1 MQNGLIIDTVLPCYP
16 VQGAWRTGCRAD
28 RATADGLAV
37 PDLQDIKYGQSI
49 FFFELISLQRFDS
62 VQRMLSKIQ
71 DYLVIQQRQIM
82 VYHSPT
88 HCGFD
93 IKPSFAYILIL

>member
-1 MQNGLIIDTVLPCYP
+1 MQNGLIIDTVLPFSRP
-16 VQGAWRTGCRAD
+16 GFSGQGDVGRT
-28 RATADGLAV
+28 V

-49 FFFELISLQRFDS
+49 FFFELILLQRFDS

-88 HCGFD
+88 HCGAD
-93 IKPSFAYILIL
+93 IKPSFVYILIL